1 MRLLAQGK
9 KALTRIADIEEKMA
23 DRFDK
28 VDTNNSI
35 LINISTEGFGKLETD
50 RKERAKKD
58 MEEKE
63 KELANM
69 RDEVMQQ
76 CL

>member
-1 MRLLAQGK
+1 
-9 KALTRIADIEEKMA
+9 MA

>member
-1 MRLLAQGK
+1 
-9 KALTRIADIEEKMA
+9 MA

-28 VDTNNSI
+28 VDANNSI